1 VAVRFR
7 LRELLADRGMSQT
20 ELQTRSRLAYST
32 VNDLYNNKP
41 RRVELETL
49 DVLCD
54 VLDCSIADL
63 LERIPDKKR
72 SRA

>member
-1 VAVRFR
+1 MAVRFR
-7 LRELLADRGMSQT
+7 LRELLTERGMSQT
-20 ELQTRSRLAYST
+20 ELQTRTRLAYST

-49 DVLCD
+49 DVLCE
-54 VLDCSIADL
+54 VLDCSIGEL

-72 SRA
+72 GRV